1 MSGHDLP
8 IKSQEE
14 IHRYFEMN
22 EKNYVAF
29 YRPEM
34 KYDTLFDYK
43 IYHIPF
49 KKYVLIRLSRRI
61 QRFLRIDR
69 IKNQKWSIWKD
80 HSGFQL
86 QMMRQNM
93 LYQKKNEYYWCFLT
107 QDARM
112 KNIIQFSISWHFKY
126 RLSRYKISN
135 TIKRENYG
143 KFKNDRLAWWTRHC
157 TSENV
162 YRGRLWYSDEMQSFV
177 CKKIWFESR
186 FQNHKTNL
194 SIPRKWLKILS

>member
-1 MSGHDLP
+1 MGGGVEQVKCELSLLKCAIQNGPYKYYHLLSGHDLP

-69 IKNQKWSIWKD
+69 IKKSKMKYMKGSQWFSITDDAAKYVVSKEKRILLMFSYTRCPD
-80 HSGFQL
+80 E
-86 QMMRQNM
+86 
-93 LYQKKNEYYWCFLT
+93 EYY
-107 QDARM
+107 
-112 KNIIQFSISWHFKY
+112 
-126 RLSRYKISN
+126 
-135 TIKRENYG
+135 TILN
-143 KFKNDRLAWWTRHC
+143 
-157 TSENV
+157 
-162 YRGRLWYSDEMQSFV
+162 FV
-177 CKKIWFESR
+177 
-186 FQNHKTNL
+186 TL
-194 SIPRKWLKILS
+194 